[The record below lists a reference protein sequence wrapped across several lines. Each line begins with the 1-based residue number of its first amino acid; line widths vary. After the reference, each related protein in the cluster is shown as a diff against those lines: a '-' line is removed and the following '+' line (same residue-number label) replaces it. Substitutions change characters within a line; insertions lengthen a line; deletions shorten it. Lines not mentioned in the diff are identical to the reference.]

1 MIEIF
6 TLPEFYKCTNTTDN
20 FNSFYF
26 ELLDKAL
33 SLFEWKNLPVNID
46 SDMLEFFLLTRGHIA
61 FFKND
66 GQIHA
71 TFGTPADTL
80 SENYTFTKYL
90 VTNPYIS
97 NGKTFNLTVGS
108 ECVIVYNTPADKI
121 SITKSIFNRCLR
133 RTAGILADNM
143 SSLNCLQINS
153 RVQTMVT
160 ADNSTIAKSAESVLK
175 EMYEGKPY
183 KVITSTLANNI
194 QIENKNNVNSNT
206 FSELINL
213 NNYMYAQF
221 LHSIG
226 IKSNE
231 SSKKE
236 RLITAEIDENDTE
249 CQINLNQM
257 FKSRKKAIEKINNL
271 FGTNI
276 EIKLNDVL
284 INGDEKKD
292 DSQGSYVTV

>member
-1 MIEIF
+1 MIKIY
-6 TLPEFYKCTNTTDN
+6 TLPEFYKCTNTLDN

-33 SLFEWKNLPVNID
+33 SLFEWRNLPENLD
-46 SDMLEFFLLTRGHIA
+46 SDMIEFFLLTRGHIA
-61 FFKND
+61 FFKSED
-66 GQIHA
+66 KLHA
-71 TFGTPADTL
+71 TFGTPSDIL

-90 VTNPYIS
+90 ITNPYIS
-97 NGKTFNLTVGS
+97 DGKTFNLTVGS
-108 ECVIVYNTPADKI
+108 ECIVVYNTPCDKL

-160 ADNSTIAKSAESVLK
+160 ADNSNIAKSAESVLK
-175 EMYEGKPY
+175 EMYDGKPY

-194 QIENKNNVNSNT
+194 DIENKANVNSNS

-213 NNYMYAQF
+213 NNYMYAQY

-231 SSKKE
+231 SQKKE

-257 FKSRKKAIEKINNL
+257 LNSRKKAVEKINKL
-271 FGTNI
+271 FGSEI
-276 EIKLNDVL
+276 EVKINDIL
-284 INGDEKKD
+284 TNGDD
-292 DSQGSYVTV
+292 VNDGQGSNE

>member
-1 MIEIF
+1 MIKIF

-33 SLFEWKNLPVNID
+33 SLFEWENLPVNID
-46 SDMLEFFLLTRGHIA
+46 SDMVEFFLLTRGHIA
-61 FFKND
+61 FFKSGD
-66 GQIHA
+66 ILHA
-71 TFGTPADTL
+71 TFGAPSGTL

-97 NGKTFNLTVGS
+97 NGESFNLTVGS
-108 ECVIVYNTPADKI
+108 ECIIVYNTPADKI
-121 SITKSIFNRCLR
+121 SITKSVFNRSLR
-133 RTAGILADNM
+133 RTAGILADNI

-175 EMYEGKPY
+175 EMYDGKPY

-194 QIENKNNVNSNT
+194 DIENKTNVNSNT

-231 SSKKE
+231 SAKKE

-257 FKSRKKAIEKINNL
+257 LRCREKAVEKVNKL

-276 EIKLNDVL
+276 KVKLNEIL
-284 INGDEKKD
+284 TNGEEKD

>member
-1 MIEIF
+1 MIKIF

-26 ELLDKAL
+26 ELLNKAL
-33 SLFEWKNLPVNID
+33 SLFEWKNLPENID
-46 SDMLEFFLLTRGHIA
+46 RDMIEFFLLTRGHIA
-61 FFKND
+61 FFKIGNVL
-66 GQIHA
+66 HA
-71 TFGTPADTL
+71 TFGTPSDVL
-80 SENYTFTKYL
+80 DENYTFTKYL
-90 VTNPYIS
+90 ITNPYIS
-97 NGKTFNLTVGS
+97 DGETFNLSVGTD
-108 ECVIVYNTPADKI
+108 CIVVYNTPADKI

-133 RTAGILADNM
+133 RSAGILADNI

-160 ADNSTIAKSAESVLK
+160 ADNTNIAKSAETVLK

-183 KVITSTLANNI
+183 KVITNNLANNI
-194 QIENKNNVNSNT
+194 TIENKNNTNSNT

-213 NNYMYAQF
+213 NNYMYAQY

-231 SSKKE
+231 AAKKE
-236 RLITAEIDENDTE
+236 RLITAEIDENDIE

-257 FKSRKKAIEKINNL
+257 LKSRENAVEKINKL
-271 FGTNI
+271 FNTNI
-276 EIKLNDVL
+276 AVELNDIL
-284 INGDEKKD
+284 IKGVEKD
-292 DSQGSYVTV
+292 DSQGSTDTV

>member
-1 MIEIF
+1 MIKIF

-26 ELLDKAL
+26 ELLNKAL
-33 SLFEWKNLPVNID
+33 SLFEWKNLPENID
-46 SDMLEFFLLTRGHIA
+46 SDMIELFLLTRGHVA
-61 FFKND
+61 FFKSENKLY
-66 GQIHA
+66 A
-71 TFGTPADTL
+71 TFGTPSDSL
-80 SENYTFTKYL
+80 NENYTFSKYL
-90 VTNPYIS
+90 ITNPYIS
-97 NGKTFNLTVGS
+97 DGKTFNLSVGS
-108 ECVIVYNTPADKI
+108 ECVVVYNTPADKI

-133 RTAGILADNM
+133 RTAGILADNI

-194 QIENKNNVNSNT
+194 QIENKTNVNSNT

-213 NNYMYAQF
+213 NNYMYAQY

-231 SSKKE
+231 TAKKE
-236 RLITAEIDENDTE
+236 RLITDEIDENDTE

-257 FKSRKKAIEKINNL
+257 LKSRVEAVEKINKL
-271 FGTNI
+271 FDTKI
-276 EIKLNDVL
+276 EVKINDILIKGENE
-284 INGDEKKD
+284 N
-292 DSQGSYVTV
+292 DSQGITVAL

>member
-1 MIEIF
+1 MFKIF
-6 TLPEFYKCTNTTDN
+6 TLPEFYKCTNTLDN

-33 SLFEWKNLPVNID
+33 SLFEWKNLPENID
-46 SDMLEFFLLTRGHIA
+46 SDMIEFFLLTRGHIA
-61 FFKND
+61 FFKSED
-66 GQIHA
+66 KIHA
-71 TFGTPADTL
+71 TFGTPSDTL

-90 VTNPYIS
+90 ITNPYIS
-97 NGKTFNLTVGS
+97 DGECFNLTVGT
-108 ECVIVYNTPADKI
+108 ECIVVYNTPCDKV
-121 SITKSIFNRCLR
+121 SITKSVFNRTLR

-160 ADNSTIAKSAESVLK
+160 ADNTTIAKSAESVLK
-175 EMYEGKPY
+175 EMYDGKPY

-194 QIENKNNVNSNT
+194 EIENKTNVNSNT

-231 SSKKE
+231 SAKKE

-257 FKSRKKAIEKINNL
+257 LKSRKKAVEKINKL
-271 FGTNI
+271 FATNI
-276 EIKLNDVL
+276 EVKLNEIL
-284 INGDEKKD
+284 TNGDKKR
-292 DSQGSYVTV
+292 

>member
-1 MIEIF
+1 MIKIF
-6 TLPEFYKCTNTTDN
+6 TLPEFYKCTNTVDN

-26 ELLDKAL
+26 ELLNKAL
-33 SLFEWKNLPVNID
+33 SLFEWENLPENID
-46 SDMLEFFLLTRGHIA
+46 NDMIEFFLLTRGHIA
-61 FFKND
+61 FFKSGD
-66 GQIHA
+66 KLHA
-71 TFGTPADTL
+71 TFGTPSDTL
-80 SENYTFTKYL
+80 DENYTFTKYL
-90 VTNPYIS
+90 ITNPYIS
-97 NGKTFNLTVGS
+97 DGETFNLTVGS
-108 ECVIVYNTPADKI
+108 ECIVVYNTPCDKV
-121 SITKSIFNRCLR
+121 SITKSVFSRSLR

-175 EMYEGKPY
+175 EMYDGKPY

-194 QIENKNNVNSNT
+194 DIENKSNVNSNT

-213 NNYMYAQF
+213 NNYMYAQY

-231 SSKKE
+231 SAKKE

-257 FKSRKKAIEKINNL
+257 LKSRKKAVEKINKL
-271 FGTNI
+271 FDTNI
-276 EIKLNDVL
+276 EVKLNEIL
-284 INGDEKKD
+284 TNGDKKD

>member
-1 MIEIF
+1 MIKIF
-6 TLPEFYKCTNTTDN
+6 TLPEFYKCTNTVDN

-33 SLFEWKNLPVNID
+33 SLFEWKNLPENID
-46 SDMLEFFLLTRGHIA
+46 SDMIEFFLLTRGHIA
-61 FFKND
+61 FFKSD
-66 GQIHA
+66 DKLHA
-71 TFGTPADTL
+71 TFGTPSDTL
-80 SENYTFTKYL
+80 DENYTFTKYL
-90 VTNPYIS
+90 ITNPYIS
-97 NGKTFNLTVGS
+97 GGETFNLTVGS
-108 ECVIVYNTPADKI
+108 DCIVVYNTPCDKV
-121 SITKSIFNRCLR
+121 SITKSIFNRSLR

-160 ADNSTIAKSAESVLK
+160 ADNSNIAKSAESVLK
-175 EMYEGKPY
+175 EMYDGKPY

-194 QIENKNNVNSNT
+194 DIENKANVNSNT

-213 NNYMYAQF
+213 NNYMYAQY

-231 SSKKE
+231 SAKKE

-249 CQINLNQM
+249 CQLNLNQM
-257 FKSRKKAIEKINNL
+257 LKSRKKAVEKINKL
-271 FGTNI
+271 FDTNI
-276 EIKLNDVL
+276 EVKLNEIL
-284 INGDEKKD
+284 INGDKKD

>member
-1 MIEIF
+1 MIKIF

-26 ELLDKAL
+26 ELLNKAL
-33 SLFEWKNLPVNID
+33 SLFEWKNLPENLD
-46 SDMLEFFLLTRGHIA
+46 SDMIEFFLLTRGHIA
-61 FFKND
+61 FFKIED
-66 GQIHA
+66 KLHA
-71 TFGTPADTL
+71 TFGTPSDTL
-80 SENYTFTKYL
+80 DENYTFTKYL
-90 VTNPYIS
+90 ITNPYIS
-97 NGKTFNLTVGS
+97 DGESFNLTVGS
-108 ECVIVYNTPADKI
+108 ECIVVYNTPCDKV
-121 SITKSIFNRCLR
+121 SITKSVFNRSLR

-160 ADNSTIAKSAESVLK
+160 ADNSNIAKSAESVLK
-175 EMYEGKPY
+175 EMYDGKPY

-194 QIENKNNVNSNT
+194 DIENKANVNSNT

-213 NNYMYAQF
+213 NNYMYAQY

-231 SSKKE
+231 SAKKE

-257 FKSRKKAIEKINNL
+257 LKSRKQAVEKINKL
-271 FGTNI
+271 FGTEI
-276 EIKLNDVL
+276 EVKLNDIL
-284 INGDEKKD
+284 TNGDGVND
-292 DSQGSYVTV
+292 GQGSNE

>member
-1 MIEIF
+1 MFKIF

-33 SLFEWKNLPVNID
+33 SLFEWKNLPDNID
-46 SDMLEFFLLTRGHIA
+46 SDMVEFFLLTRGHIA
-61 FFKND
+61 FFKIGNTL
-66 GQIHA
+66 HA
-71 TFGTPADTL
+71 TFGTPSDIL
-80 SENYTFTKYL
+80 NENYTFSKYL
-90 VTNPYIS
+90 ITNPYIL
-97 NGKTFNLTVGS
+97 NGETFNLTVGA
-108 ECVIVYNTPADKI
+108 ECIVVYNTPADKI
-121 SITKSIFNRCLR
+121 SITKSVFNRSLM
-133 RTAGILADNM
+133 RTSGILADNM

-160 ADNSTIAKSAESVLK
+160 ADNSTIAKSAETVLK
-175 EMYEGKPY
+175 EMYDGKPY

-194 QIENKNNVNSNT
+194 NIENKTNVNSNT

-231 SSKKE
+231 SAKKE

-249 CQINLNQM
+249 CQMNLYQM
-257 FKSRKKAIEKINNL
+257 LNSRKKAVEKINKL
-271 FGTNI
+271 FGTEI
-276 EIKLNDVL
+276 EVKVNDIL
-284 INGDEKKD
+284 TKGDNEN
-292 DSQGSYVTV
+292 DSQGSNE

>member
-1 MIEIF
+1 MIKIF

-33 SLFEWKNLPVNID
+33 SLFEWKNLPDNID

-61 FFKND
+61 FFKSD
-66 GQIHA
+66 DKLHA
-71 TFGTPADTL
+71 TFGTPSDTL
-80 SENYTFTKYL
+80 DENYTFTKYL
-90 VTNPYIS
+90 ITNPYIS
-97 NGKTFNLTVGS
+97 GGETFNLTVGS
-108 ECVIVYNTPADKI
+108 ECIVVYNTPCDKV
-121 SITKSIFNRCLR
+121 SITKSIFNRSLR
-133 RTAGILADNM
+133 RTAGILADNI

-160 ADNSTIAKSAESVLK
+160 ADNSNIAKSAETVLK

-183 KVITSTLANNI
+183 KVITNNLANNI
-194 QIENKNNVNSNT
+194 TIENKNNTNSNT

-213 NNYMYAQF
+213 NNYMYAQY

-231 SSKKE
+231 SAKKE

-257 FKSRKKAIEKINNL
+257 LKSRKKAVEKINKL
-271 FGTNI
+271 FDTNI
-276 EIKLNDVL
+276 EVKLNEIL
-284 INGDEKKD
+284 TNGDKKD

>member
-1 MIEIF
+1 MIKIF
-6 TLPEFYKCTNTTDN
+6 KLPEFYKCTNTVDN

-33 SLFEWKNLPVNID
+33 SLFEWKNLPENID
-46 SDMLEFFLLTRGHIA
+46 GDMIEFFLLTRGHIA
-61 FFKND
+61 FFKSEEK
-66 GQIHA
+66 IHA
-71 TFGTPADTL
+71 TFGTPSDTL
-80 SENYTFTKYL
+80 DENYTFTKYL
-90 VTNPYIS
+90 ITNPYIA

-108 ECVIVYNTPADKI
+108 ECIVVYNTPADKI
-121 SITKSIFNRCLR
+121 SITKSIFNRSLR

-160 ADNSTIAKSAESVLK
+160 ADNSNIAKSAESVLK

-183 KVITSTLANNI
+183 KVITNNLANNI
-194 QIENKNNVNSNT
+194 TIENKNNTNSNT

-213 NNYMYAQF
+213 NNYMYAQY

-236 RLITAEIDENDTE
+236 RLITAEIDDNDTE

-257 FKSRKKAIEKINNL
+257 ITSREKAVEKINRL
-271 FGTNI
+271 FGTEI
-276 EIKLNDVL
+276 EVKVNDIL
-284 INGDEKKD
+284 TKGDNEN
-292 DSQGSYVTV
+292 DSQGRNE

>member
-1 MIEIF
+1 MIKIF
-6 TLPEFYKCTNTTDN
+6 TLPEFYKCTNTVDN

-33 SLFEWKNLPVNID
+33 SLFEWKNLPENID
-46 SDMLEFFLLTRGHIA
+46 SDMIEFFLLTRGHIA
-61 FFKND
+61 FFKSD
-66 GQIHA
+66 DILHA
-71 TFGTPADTL
+71 TFGTPSDTL

-97 NGKTFNLTVGS
+97 DGESFNLTVGS
-108 ECVIVYNTPADKI
+108 ECIVVYNTPCDKV
-121 SITKSIFNRCLR
+121 SITKSVFNRSLR

-160 ADNSTIAKSAESVLK
+160 ADNSNIAKSAEYVLK
-175 EMYEGKPY
+175 EMYDGKPY

-194 QIENKNNVNSNT
+194 DIENKANVNSNT

-213 NNYMYAQF
+213 NNYMYAQY

-231 SSKKE
+231 SAKKE

-249 CQINLNQM
+249 CQINLRQM
-257 FKSRKKAIEKINNL
+257 LRCREKAVEKINNL

-276 EIKLNDVL
+276 KVKLNEIL
-284 INGDEKKD
+284 TNGDEKD
-292 DSQGSYVTV
+292 DSQGSNE

>member
-1 MIEIF
+1 MIKIF
-6 TLPEFYKCTNTTDN
+6 TLPEFYKCTNTADN

-33 SLFEWKNLPVNID
+33 SLFEWKNLPENID
-46 SDMLEFFLLTRGHIA
+46 SDMIEFFLLTRGHIA
-61 FFKND
+61 FFKSED
-66 GQIHA
+66 KLHA
-71 TFGTPADTL
+71 TFGTPSDTL
-80 SENYTFTKYL
+80 DENYTFTKYL
-90 VTNPYIS
+90 ITNPYIS
-97 NGKTFNLTVGS
+97 GGETFNLTVGS
-108 ECVIVYNTPADKI
+108 DCIVVYNTPCDKV
-121 SITKSIFNRCLR
+121 SITKSIFNRSLR
-133 RTAGILADNM
+133 RTAGILADNI

-160 ADNSTIAKSAESVLK
+160 ADNSNIAKSAETVLK

-183 KVITSTLANNI
+183 KVITNNLANNI
-194 QIENKNNVNSNT
+194 TIENKNNTNSNT

-213 NNYMYAQF
+213 NNYMYAQY

-231 SSKKE
+231 SAKKE

-257 FKSRKKAIEKINNL
+257 LKSRKKAVEKINKL
-271 FGTNI
+271 FDTNI
-276 EIKLNDVL
+276 EVKLNEIL
-284 INGDEKKD
+284 TNGDKKD
-292 DSQGSYVTV
+292 DSQGSYVSV

>member
-1 MIEIF
+1 MIKIF

-26 ELLDKAL
+26 ELLNKAL
-33 SLFEWKNLPVNID
+33 SLFEWKNLPENID
-46 SDMLEFFLLTRGHIA
+46 SDMIEFFLLTRGHVA
-61 FFKND
+61 FFKSED
-66 GQIHA
+66 KLHV
-71 TFGTPADTL
+71 TFGTPSDRL
-80 SENYTFTKYL
+80 NENYTFSKYL

-97 NGKTFNLTVGS
+97 DGKTFNLSVGS
-108 ECVIVYNTPADKI
+108 ECVVVYNTPADKI

-133 RTAGILADNM
+133 RTAGILADNI

-160 ADNSTIAKSAESVLK
+160 ADNSNIAKSAETVLK

-183 KVITSTLANNI
+183 KVITNNLANNI
-194 QIENKNNVNSNT
+194 TIENKNNTNSNT

-213 NNYMYAQF
+213 NNYMYAQY

-231 SSKKE
+231 TSKKE
-236 RLITAEIDENDTE
+236 RLITDEIDENDTE

-257 FKSRKKAIEKINNL
+257 FRCREKAVEKINTL

-276 EIKLNDVL
+276 EIKLNDIL
-284 INGDEKKD
+284 INGDEKN
-292 DSQGSYVTV
+292 DSEGSANTL

>member
-1 MIEIF
+1 MIKIF
-6 TLPEFYKCTNTTDN
+6 TLPEFYKCTNTADN

-33 SLFEWKNLPVNID
+33 SLFEWKNLPENID

-61 FFKND
+61 FFKIGNVL
-66 GQIHA
+66 HA
-71 TFGTPADTL
+71 TFGTPSDTL
-80 SENYTFTKYL
+80 DENYTFTKYL
-90 VTNPYIS
+90 ITNPYITD
-97 NGKTFNLTVGS
+97 GKTFNLTVGS
-108 ECVIVYNTPADKI
+108 ECIVVYNTPADKI
-121 SITKSIFNRCLR
+121 SITKSIFNRTLR
-133 RTAGILADNM
+133 RTAGILADNI

-160 ADNSTIAKSAESVLK
+160 ADNSTIAKSAETVLK
-175 EMYEGKPY
+175 EMYDGKPY
-183 KVITSTLANNI
+183 KVITNTLANNI
-194 QIENKNNVNSNT
+194 NIENKNNTNSNT

-213 NNYMYAQF
+213 NNYMYAQY

-249 CQINLNQM
+249 CRINLNQM
-257 FKSRKKAIEKINNL
+257 ITSREKAVEKINAL

-276 EIKLNDVL
+276 KVKLNEIL
-284 INGDEKKD
+284 INGDKKD

>member
-1 MIEIF
+1 MVKIF
-6 TLPEFYKCTNTTDN
+6 KLPEFYKCTNTVDN

-33 SLFEWKNLPVNID
+33 SLFEWKNLPENID
-46 SDMLEFFLLTRGHIA
+46 GDMIEFFLLTRGHIA
-61 FFKND
+61 FFKSEEK
-66 GQIHA
+66 IHA
-71 TFGTPADTL
+71 TFGTPSDTL
-80 SENYTFTKYL
+80 DENYTFTKYL
-90 VTNPYIS
+90 ITNPYIA

-108 ECVIVYNTPADKI
+108 ECIVVYNTPADKI
-121 SITKSIFNRCLR
+121 SITKSIFNRSLR

-160 ADNSTIAKSAESVLK
+160 ADNSNIAKSAESVLK

-183 KVITSTLANNI
+183 KVITNNLANNI
-194 QIENKNNVNSNT
+194 TIENKNNTNSNT

-213 NNYMYAQF
+213 NNYMYAQY

-236 RLITAEIDENDTE
+236 RLITAEIDDNDTE

-257 FKSRKKAIEKINNL
+257 ITSREKAVEKINRL
-271 FGTNI
+271 FGTEI
-276 EIKLNDVL
+276 EVKVNDIL
-284 INGDEKKD
+284 TKGDNEN
-292 DSQGSYVTV
+292 DSQGRNE

>member
-1 MIEIF
+1 MIKIF

-26 ELLDKAL
+26 ELLNKAI
-33 SLFEWKNLPVNID
+33 SLFEWKNLPENID
-46 SDMLEFFLLTRGHIA
+46 SDMIEFFLLTRGHIA
-61 FFKND
+61 FFKSD
-66 GQIHA
+66 DILHA
-71 TFGTPADTL
+71 TFGTPSDIL

-97 NGKTFNLTVGS
+97 DGESFNLTVGT

-121 SITKSIFNRCLR
+121 SITKSIFNRSLR

-160 ADNSTIAKSAESVLK
+160 ADNSNIAKSAESVLK

-194 QIENKNNVNSNT
+194 QIENKTNVNSNT

-213 NNYMYAQF
+213 NNYMYAQY

-257 FKSRKKAIEKINNL
+257 FRSRKKAVEKINKL
-271 FGTNI
+271 FGTEI
-276 EIKLNDVL
+276 EVKVNDIL
-284 INGDEKKD
+284 TKGDNEN
-292 DSQGSYVTV
+292 DSQGMYNSI

>member
-1 MIEIF
+1 MIKIF
-6 TLPEFYKCTNTTDN
+6 TLPEFYKCTNTSDN

-33 SLFEWKNLPVNID
+33 SLFEWKNLPENID
-46 SDMLEFFLLTRGHIA
+46 SDMIEFFLLTRGHIA
-61 FFKND
+61 FFKSD
-66 GQIHA
+66 DILHA
-71 TFGTPADTL
+71 TFGTPSDTL
-80 SENYTFTKYL
+80 DENYTFTKYL
-90 VTNPYIS
+90 ITNPYIS
-97 NGKTFNLTVGS
+97 GGETFNLTVGS
-108 ECVIVYNTPADKI
+108 ECIVVYNTPCDKV
-121 SITKSIFNRCLR
+121 SITKSIFNRSLR
-133 RTAGILADNM
+133 RTAGILADNI

-160 ADNSTIAKSAESVLK
+160 ADNSNIAKSAETVLK

-183 KVITSTLANNI
+183 KVITNNLANNI
-194 QIENKNNVNSNT
+194 NIENKNNTNSNT

-213 NNYMYAQF
+213 NNYMYAQY

-231 SSKKE
+231 SAKKE

-257 FKSRKKAIEKINNL
+257 LRCREKAVEKINTL
-271 FGTNI
+271 FGTEI
-276 EIKLNDVL
+276 EVK
-284 INGDEKKD
+284 INGILTKGDTEN
-292 DSQGSYVTV
+292 DSQGSYYTV

>member
-1 MIEIF
+1 MIKIF
-6 TLPEFYKCTNTTDN
+6 TLPEFYKCTNTSDN

-33 SLFEWKNLPVNID
+33 SLFEWKNLPDNID
-46 SDMLEFFLLTRGHIA
+46 SDMVEFFLLTRGHIA
-61 FFKND
+61 FFKSD
-66 GQIHA
+66 DILHA
-71 TFGTPADTL
+71 TFGTPSDTL

-90 VTNPYIS
+90 ITNPYIS
-97 NGKTFNLTVGS
+97 DGETFNLTVGT
-108 ECVIVYNTPADKI
+108 ECIVVYNTPADKI
-121 SITKSIFNRCLR
+121 SITKSIFNRSLR
-133 RTAGILADNM
+133 RTAGILADNI

-160 ADNSTIAKSAESVLK
+160 ADNSNIAKSAETVLK

-183 KVITSTLANNI
+183 KVITNNLANNI
-194 QIENKNNVNSNT
+194 NIENKNNTNSNT

-213 NNYMYAQF
+213 NNYMYAQY

-231 SSKKE
+231 SAKKE

-257 FKSRKKAIEKINNL
+257 LRCREKAVEKINTL
-271 FGTNI
+271 FGTEI
-276 EIKLNDVL
+276 EVK
-284 INGDEKKD
+284 INGILTKGDTEN
-292 DSQGSYVTV
+292 DSQGSYYTV